1 MKQKLLL
8 LVLLA
13 TSLTSYAQEVDTS
26 EEKENRVG
34 VIAGATFSK
43 FNTENW
49 KNGTNF
55 MIGVTAERN
64 VSDKFTALIN
74 LNYERH
80 TTTANIPFSVYD
92 GTTGINTEYPNN
104 KNTATLSY
112 LSIPLA
118 FRYYTDDNQSGLCFH
133 IGACTDILI
142 SDKLKADHYAADGNY
157 GVRPLREFNSITLGL
172 NLGAG
177 YAIPVKNGEDI
188 VIDLRYNTGLTA
200 VNKGGVTNL
209 NTIMFGAN
217 YRFSL

>member
-8 LVLLA
+8 LALLA
-13 TSLTSYAQEVDTS
+13 ISLTSYAQEVDTS

-43 FNTENW
+43 FNTDNW

-55 MIGVTAERN
+55 MIGVTAEKN
-64 VSDKFTALIN
+64 VSDNFTAFIN

-80 TTTANIPFSVYD
+80 TTTANIPFSIYD
-92 GTTGINTEYPNN
+92 STTGINTEYPNN
-104 KNTATLSY
+104 KTTVTLSY

-118 FRYYTDDNQSGLCFH
+118 LRYYVDDNKSGLCFH
-133 IGACTDILI
+133 LGVCTDILI
-142 SDKLKADHYAADGNY
+142 SDKMKAEHYATDGNF
-157 GVRPLREFNSITLGL
+157 GTGPMRQFSSVTLGL

-177 YAIPVKNGEDI
+177 YAIPIQDGKDI
-188 VIDLRYNTGLTA
+188 VIDLRYNTGLTS

-209 NTIMFGAN
+209 NTIMLGAN